1 MNMANKFFVFLTG
14 FILCFKNLPW
24 CSTLFYSIISFTAG
38 ISCSQWRNN
47 SSKKRLLFSLSD
59 QKKRLPEAVVCS
71 CSVTNVFLEL
81 SQNSQEN
88 TYAGVSFLL
97 KLQAWGLRPATLWKK
112 RLWYRCFPVN
122 FVKFLRTPF
131 SIKHL
136 RWLLLDYSLSSYLLR
151 THKKNHTCVTNSQ
164 YATWLLNKYSCL

>member
-1 MNMANKFFVFLTG
+1 MFLTG

-47 SSKKRLLFSLSD
+47 SSKKQFTVKATSIQPVWSEKKITRRSRLALFC
-59 QKKRLPEAVVCS
+59 KKRV
-71 CSVTNVFLEL
+71 
-81 SQNSQEN
+81 
-88 TYAGVSFLL
+88 L
-97 KLQAWGLRPATLWKK
+97 KTLTKFTGKHQCRSLFFIKVEGLRLWKK
-112 RLWYRCFPVN
+112 RLRYRCFPVN

-136 RWLLLDYSLSSYLLR
+136 RWLLLDYSLSSYLLP
-151 THKKNHTCVTNSQ
+151 THKKNHTFVTNSQ